1 MSSKYK
7 WLHIAFVSIIILI
20 FITTYNLHVFKM
32 EHFAVNDYQQCNDF
46 VKEFKSNWLE
56 QRSNNELLFEAD
68 LQKKIEDAEISGM
81 QSTLEIVQYL
91 LSQLKVIRYEL
102 RKQAWALLQ
111 GSRKTGDD
119 NSPIHNAC
127 TFNPHS
133 MQLFD
138 IDGNRCSISTN
149 IGIKTVVSDELL
161 QPTIPNKIF
170 SYNNTPT
177 CFISLPDM
185 MKLKKRKTLRRVL
198 DILDAVGEKINEP
211 LAKEIN
217 TIIQKIYE
225 IVAKTDETRNKIIPA
240 STVDRNTSSQVNESA
255 KTSLRNT
262 QNENDNVTKY
272 NNSLQETNIKLQ
284 DEYDNSVEIYEE
296 CFKQGL
302 RRVLNAGVHV
312 FDGNNNKKLRQ
323 ISSIYFNPN
332 KVHVVLYNM
341 DGKAV
346 VLRDS
351 IDCLVN
357 VQNLNF
363 NNYVQKIEVR
373 TQNSP
378 LDRNQVIINRGYP
391 QTAIDNKNI
400 NANLTA
406 VGGMTSSH
414 NRNQQWTYDGQKR
427 IVSSHSGKCLDAKYG
442 SRENGTEL
450 IQYDCHNG
458 NNQKFTF
465 QPDGSIL
472 NVNANK
478 CIELKSGF
486 PNATNVPMYLNTCDS
501 ENPYQQWDVLNPG
514 KSIVNTQKAFRQSL
528 MNF

>member
-7 WLHIAFVSIIILI
+7 CLYIAIVSIIILI
-20 FITTYNLHVFKM
+20 FITTYNLHVYKT
-32 EHFAVNDYQQCNDF
+32 EHFSVNNYKQCNDF
-46 VKEFKSNWLE
+46 VKEFKSDWLE
-56 QRSNNELLFEAD
+56 QRSNIELAFEAD
-68 LQKKIEDAEISGM
+68 LQKKVDAAEISGM
-81 QSTLEIVQYL
+81 QSTLEIITYL
-91 LSQLKVIRYEL
+91 LSELRTIRYEL

-111 GSRKTGDD
+111 GSRKNGDD

-127 TFNPHS
+127 TFNPHFK
-133 MQLFD
+133 QIFD
-138 IDGNRCSISTN
+138 IDGNRCSISTD

-161 QPTIPNKIF
+161 QPTIPNNIF
-170 SYNNTPT
+170 SLNNTPT
-177 CFISLPDM
+177 CYISLPKVKEDNNI
-185 MKLKKRKTLRRVL
+185 KTLRRVL

-211 LAKEIN
+211 LAKEIYA
-217 TIIQKIYE
+217 IINKIYE
-225 IVAKTDETRNKIIPA
+225 IVAKKDETRNKIIPA
-240 STVDRNTSSQVNESA
+240 STIERNTSSQLNETA
-255 KTSLRNT
+255 KTSLKNT

-272 NNSLQETNIKLQ
+272 NNAMQETNTKLQ
-284 DEYDNSVEIYEE
+284 DEFDNSVEIYEE

-302 RRVLNAGVHV
+302 RRVLNAGIHV
-312 FDGNNNKKLRQ
+312 FDGDNNKKLRQ
-323 ISSIYFNPN
+323 VSSIYFNPN

-346 VLRDS
+346 VLHNS
-351 IDCLVN
+351 SDCLVN
-357 VQNLNF
+357 VHNLNF

-373 TQNSP
+373 TRNST
-378 LDRNQVIINRGYP
+378 LDRNQVIVNRGYP
-391 QTAIDNKNI
+391 QTAIDNKNV

-414 NRNQQWTYDGQKR
+414 KKNQQWTYDGQKR

-465 QPDGSIL
+465 EQDGTII
-472 NVNANK
+472 NINANK
-478 CIELKSGF
+478 CIELKSGIQ
-486 PNATNVPMYLNTCDS
+486 NETNVPMYLNTCDS